1 MKVRYAFL
9 CDFDG
14 TIAPHDIGAGFIR
27 TFSPGRDAERG
38 VLFGAWRDG
47 KIGSRDLTEAECRMV
62 RVSESQAMEF
72 ADGFTIDPQFAPFA
86 REAEA
91 RGDRVRVVSD
101 GFDFYIRR
109 LLGAAGLGLL
119 PYSSNRVRFE
129 GGGVTPEFPRAGRGC
144 GRCGNCKGAEVAQAH
159 EEGFRVVMV
168 GDGYSDR
175 CAARVADHV
184 LARGALAEW
193 CGLEGIAF
201 EPFADFADVARLA
214 SALPGRTVG
223 SVSP

>member
-1 MKVRYAFL
+1 MSVRYAIL

-27 TFSPGRDAERG
+27 KFSPGMDAERAA
-38 VLFGAWRDG
+38 LFAAWRDG
-47 KIGSRDLTEAECRMV
+47 RIGSRELSESECRMV
-62 RVSESQAMEF
+62 RVSEPEAMAF

-91 RGDRVRVVSD
+91 RGDRVWVVSD
-101 GFDFYIRR
+101 GYDFYIRR
-109 LLGAAGLGLL
+109 LLSAAGLGSL
-119 PYSSNRVRFE
+119 PYSANRARFE
-129 GGGVTPEFPRAGRGC
+129 NGGVTPEFPRAGRGC

-193 CGLEGIAF
+193 CEASGIAF
-201 EPFADFADVARLA
+201 EPFADFADVARFA
-214 SALPGRTVG
+214 AALPGRAIG
-223 SVSP
+223 SVSS

>member
-1 MKVRYAFL
+1 MSVRYAFL

-27 TFSPGRDAERG
+27 TFSPGMDAERQ
-38 VLFGAWRDG
+38 VLFAAWRDG
-47 KIGSRDLTEAECRMV
+47 RIGSRELSEAECRMV
-62 RVSESQAMEF
+62 RVSEPEAMAF
-72 ADGFTIDPQFAPFA
+72 ADRFTIDPQFARFA

-101 GFDFYIRR
+101 GYDFYIRR
-109 LLGAAGLGLL
+109 LLGAAGLGSL
-119 PYSSNRVRFE
+119 PYCANRVRFE
-129 GGGVTPEFPRAGRGC
+129 AGGVTPEFPHAGRGC

-159 EEGFRVVMV
+159 EEGFRVVIV

-193 CGLEGIAF
+193 CVAEGIAF
-201 EPFADFADVARLA
+201 EPFADFADVARFA
-214 SALPGRTVG
+214 VALPGRAIG
-223 SVSP
+223 SVSS